1 MIGLITTLLLAQT
14 SIPSVVVQPSTEE
27 RVVFNHAGYTYFVG
41 KTTGQVVVLGS
52 DSEPAP
58 VPPPKPKPDDDTKP
72 VIRQAAWFSLIV
84 DPSSPEQAAWRTD
97 PAVRSLVTDAKAQ
110 FRSYASTERDIDTLN
125 FRDEVEAGLPV
136 VVIQDKAGKVLQV
149 KKVSSLDDL
158 KTLAGGLK

>member
-1 MIGLITTLLLAQT
+1 MIGLITTLLLTQT
-14 SIPSVVVQPSTEE
+14 SIPSVVVQPSAEE
-27 RVVFNHAGYTYFVG
+27 RVVFNHNGFTYFVG
-41 KTTGQVVVLGS
+41 KQTGQVVVLAS
-52 DSEPAP
+52 DTPPAP
-58 VPPPKPKPDDDTKP
+58 VPPPKPKPDDDSKP

-136 VVIQDKAGKVLQV
+136 VVIQDKTGKVLQV